1 MFMWAGNGRYLGENR
16 NAYRVFVG
24 ASEERKLLEN
34 VSIDGMITLKWITKN
49 KTRWNGSDSSGLE
62 LGGVL

>member
-1 MFMWAGNGRYLGENR
+1 MWAVNGRQLGENR

-34 VSIDGMITLKWITKN
+34 VSVDGMITLKWITKY
-49 KTRWNGSDSSGLE
+49 KTRGNGPDSSGLE
-62 LGGVL
+62 MGGIL